1 MENKEAIKENTEGR
15 PDFGY
20 EYLDHTVKIQLYYIH
35 KYVPTHNWQ
44 RKILIKSQSLWME
57 SLEGERI
64 HVFGNP
70 SRFGQHGQI

>member
-57 SLEGERI
+57 SLESERI
-64 HVFGNP
+64 HVFGNL
-70 SRFGQHGQI
+70 SRFGQHGQN

>member
-44 RKILIKSQSLWME
+44 RWILIKSQSLWME

-70 SRFGQHGQI
+70 SRFDQHGQN

>member
-35 KYVPTHNWQ
+35 KYVPTHNW
-44 RKILIKSQSLWME
+44 
-57 SLEGERI
+57 
-64 HVFGNP
+64 
-70 SRFGQHGQI
+70 